1 MIISISDNSVAE
13 TTMRKKLFMDSV
25 AEKKKDDNP
34 ASRVFED
41 LPKKHFLKKC
51 LDVENLRRNE
61 CRTHY
66 TSQLL
71 KQ

>member
-1 MIISISDNSVAE
+1 
-13 TTMRKKLFMDSV
+13 MDSV
-25 AEKKKDDNP
+25 AEKKKDYNP
-34 ASRVFED
+34 ASCVFED